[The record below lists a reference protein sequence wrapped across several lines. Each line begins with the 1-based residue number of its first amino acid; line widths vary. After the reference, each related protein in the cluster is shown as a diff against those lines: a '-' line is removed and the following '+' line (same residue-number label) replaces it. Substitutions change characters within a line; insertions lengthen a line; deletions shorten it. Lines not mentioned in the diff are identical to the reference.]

1 MATTAIPP
9 KKRRV
14 SIIARVLAPLA
25 LAAAV
30 IAVLI
35 VVSGSTPS
43 SEESSHRHHAKGGND
58 KPDQSQPADQDENQ
72 DTYVVQAGDTLD
84 GIAQEN
90 GVSVAKLQEL
100 NENVDTQALVPG
112 STLKLH

>member
-14 SIIARVLAPLA
+14 SMIARVLAPLA
-25 LAAAV
+25 LAVALVAV
-30 IAVLI
+30 FI
-35 VVSGSTPS
+35 VISGSSSS
-43 SEESSHRHHAKGGND
+43 SEDSSQKHHARGGND
-58 KPDQSQPADQDENQ
+58 KPDQSQPANE

-84 GIAQEN
+84 GIAQKT
-90 GVSVAKLQEL
+90 GVGVARLQEL